1 VTIEVLREVT
11 DDVVEAFARLMPQ
24 LSTSAAPPDRAALAA
39 IVESPATTI
48 LVARSEGAIV
58 GALTLAVFRIPTG
71 IRAWIEDVIVDENV
85 RGRGTGQALTLEAL
99 RIARA
104 AGAKTVD
111 LTSRPSR
118 EAAGRLYEKVGFR
131 IRGTRVY
138 RYAVADEA

>member
-1 VTIEVLREVT
+1 MTIEVLREVT